1 MTYLVFSQEPNAL
14 PDAERLAG
22 HAARFFGAKL
32 ERLEAGDRW
41 LRVRLS
47 SVRPSFDSALTI
59 RVRDVTRADLSDAK
73 EAEARGQA
81 AGMSA
86 LAEKC
91 SRVWEIG
98 PAEGSASGPG
108 EAACIALSGICA
120 SVALGPV
127 LPADH
132 STLFGVRGAM
142 ERLALLG

>member
-1 MTYLVFSQEPNAL
+1 VTYLVFSQEPNAL

-22 HAARFFGAKL
+22 HAARFFGTKL

-41 LRVRLS
+41 VRVRLS

-98 PAEGSASGPG
+98 PAEGSEPG